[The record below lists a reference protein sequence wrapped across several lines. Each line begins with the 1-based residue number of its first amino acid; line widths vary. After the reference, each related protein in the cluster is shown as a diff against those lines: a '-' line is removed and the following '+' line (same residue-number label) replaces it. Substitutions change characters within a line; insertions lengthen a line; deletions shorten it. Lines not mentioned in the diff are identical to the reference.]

1 MQLNRLGFK
10 TIFKNKNIKVFF
22 ENFLALMANK
32 VVNIIVPLIVLPYLI
47 VTVGAENYGEY
58 AFIYSIVFYLL
69 TITQYGFSLSAVKA
83 VSRNKH
89 NPYELNKIFNNVIS
103 TKLFLFLLTTL
114 IIVVA
119 FIILGDNNSK
129 GFILLT
135 TYLIVLGDVLNP
147 IWFFQGI
154 EKMRNITVVN
164 SILKTTYLVLVFVFI
179 KEKGDYIYIGL
190 LQSIGFV
197 LSGVISLLIAIKNYN
212 LKIKLSKISVIKEYL
227 IKGFSSFVTLIVPS
241 LYVNTSI
248 FFMGI
253 LGFNVHVTYF
263 ESAYK
268 ISNGFASISQ
278 ILSNVFY
285 PFASRVKNRFK
296 KIRNILLTTGL
307 LLTIV
312 CFLGAEIIYGLLFSN
327 HLDEGV
333 IVLRILSLTPLILS
347 IRSAYGLNYL
357 LVNNKD
363 VLYMKIAIFS
373 SISGFIIGLIS
384 IPLYKSLGAAFAVVI
399 AQGVFGLLS
408 YIYTNR
414 ILKNLN
420 FKNK

>member
-1 MQLNRLGFK
+1 M
-10 TIFKNKNIKVFF
+10 IFKNKNIKVFF

-83 VSRNKH
+83 ISRNKG

-103 TKLFLFLLTTL
+103 TKLFLFLFTTL
-114 IIVVA
+114 IIVA
-119 FIILGDNNSK
+119 TFFILDDNNSK

-154 EKMRNITVVN
+154 EKMRNITIVN

-179 KEKGDYIYIGL
+179 KEKGDYVYIGL

-197 LSGVISLLIAIKNYN
+197 LSGAISLLIAIKSYN
-212 LKIKLSKISVIKEYL
+212 LKIELSKISVIKEYL
-227 IKGFSSFVTLIVPS
+227 IEGFSSFVTLIVPS

-307 LLTIV
+307 LLSIV

-327 HLDEGV
+327 DLDEGI

-414 ILKNLN
+414 ILKKPE
-420 FKNK
+420 F